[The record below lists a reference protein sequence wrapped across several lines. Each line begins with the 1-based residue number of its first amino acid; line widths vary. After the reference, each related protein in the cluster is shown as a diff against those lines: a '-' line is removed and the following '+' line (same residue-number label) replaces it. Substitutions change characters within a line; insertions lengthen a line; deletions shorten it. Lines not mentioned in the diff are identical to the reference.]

1 MQADTMRSLR
11 LEHVCTVG
19 CYVAHCMSRNA
30 EVLFFNSWLS
40 GCFFWGGEEGRG
52 PDKGPGLC
60 GETLLPSSHPVMCA
74 GGSEITVGCRQP
86 GHVQVCVGLGPWG
99 GLRWRPGNMGLW
111 RL

>member
-40 GCFFWGGEEGRG
+40 GCFFWGGGGGRREGV
-52 PDKGPGLC
+52 PIKGPG
-60 GETLLPSSHPVMCA
+60 
-74 GGSEITVGCRQP
+74 
-86 GHVQVCVGLGPWG
+86 CVG
-99 GLRWRPGNMGLW
+99 RPCCLPHT
-111 RL
+111 L